1 MAGNR
6 LLRTWFATKMNADK
20 QRCEGEKVLS
30 TIE

>member
-1 MAGNR
+1 
-6 LLRTWFATKMNADK
+6 MNADK